1 MWNNEPVF
9 SYKVVEKGHRKIL
22 VIVDNYS
29 DDNPSMSVTNA
40 VESVLEAICKQLGSL
55 PAYIIY
61 RDSEGEW
68 GRLSAATDG
77 EFLGFQPLGERITEE
92 YVAIERMIDYESS

>member
-1 MWNNEPVF
+1 MYKPVF
-9 SYKVVEKGHRKIL
+9 SYKIVEKKHRKIL
-22 VIVDNYS
+22 VIVDEWS
-29 DDNPSMSVTNA
+29 EANPSLSVTNA
-40 VESVLEAICKQLGSL
+40 VEDVLASICAELGSL

-77 EFLGFQPLGERITEE
+77 EFLGFHPLGERITEE
-92 YVAIERMIDYESS
+92 YVAIDRMIDYEY